1 MRIELF
7 PYERAALETLEKK
20 FELERE
26 LIIGFAD
33 SLSVLRFLYERI
45 GSDSGGEFRA
55 GRVVIMGFIS
65 HIHHLLA
72 GGLQALEVGN
82 SPVWAACVRGLME
95 TFGACVRI
103 SERPGTVISHLE
115 NISPGKL
122 RAAAERGQPG
132 IAGDLKRLD
141 RIVHPGPGAIYAG
154 SKVIEADSSRRVQFR
169 FALSQP
175 EHAEGRSGVIMLANL
190 AGMLIQKLEELSSRN
205 EILSAG
211 KLVMVDAR
219 LEREGT

>member
-7 PYERAALETLEKK
+7 PYERKFLESLEKK
-20 FELERE
+20 FQLERE
-26 LIIGFAD
+26 MVIGFAD
-33 SLSVLRFLYERI
+33 SLSALRFLYERI
-45 GSDSGGEFRA
+45 GSDSEGQFRA

-82 SPVWAACVRGLME
+82 GPVWAACVRGLME

-103 SERPGTVISHLE
+103 LERPGTVVSHLE
-115 NISPGKL
+115 DISPGKL

-132 IAGDLKRLD
+132 ISRDIKRLD

-154 SKVIEADSSRRVQFR
+154 SKVIDAGSIRRVQFR

-175 EHAEGRSGVIMLANL
+175 EPAEGRHGVIMLANL
-190 AGMLIQKLEELSSRN
+190 AGMLVQKLENLLSQK

-219 LEREGT
+219 LEKEGT